1 MTSDFYCDE
10 ALSGRTPVRIVME
23 TEDVLAFHHT
33 RPYWA
38 LHIVVIPKL
47 HIPSLTDLGGHSVEL
62 LHRLV
67 DVVRQVASQV
77 EREHGA
83 CRVITNL
90 GEYQDSKHLHF
101 HVGFG
106 EILKR

>member
-1 MTSDFYCDE
+1 
-10 ALSGRTPVRIVME
+10 ME

-62 LHRLV
+62 LHRLL

-83 CRVITNL
+83 CRVVTNL